1 MEDKRAEYSEDEVT
15 TLEFDEG
22 DSFECGIM
30 GVFDLDDK
38 QYIALE
44 PLDESNDVYLYGYVP
59 TDDDFELLDIP
70 EEDFDRVAAE
80 FDRLMDEP
88 VEE

>member
-1 MEDKRAEYSEDEVT
+1 MDEKRAQYSEDEII
-15 TLEFDEG
+15 TLEFDDG
-22 DSFECGIM
+22 QSFECGIM
-30 GVFDLDDK
+30 GVFDLDDQ

-44 PLDESNDVYLYGYVP
+44 AFDGSDDVYLYIYVP

-88 VEE
+88 V

>member
-1 MEDKRAEYSEDEVT
+1 MAQNEYTQDEIIHLDFEDGEG
-15 TLEFDEG
+15 FD
-22 DSFECGIM
+22 CGIM

-44 PLDESNDVYLYGYVP
+44 ALDETDDVYLYEYIP
-59 TDDDFELLDIP
+59 TDDDFELGDIP

-88 VEE
+88 V

>member
-1 MEDKRAEYSEDEVT
+1 MEEKRALYGEDEII
-15 TLEFDEG
+15 TLEFDDGEG
-22 DSFECGIM
+22 FECGIM
-30 GVFDLDDK
+30 GIFDLDDK

-44 PLDESNDVYLYGYVP
+44 PFDDSDDVYLYGYVP

-70 EEDFDRVAAE
+70 ETDFDRVAAE

-88 VEE
+88 V

>member
-1 MEDKRAEYSEDEVT
+1 MEDKRAEYSEDEIL
-15 TLEFDEG
+15 TLEFDDGE
-22 DSFECGIM
+22 SFECGIM

-44 PLDESNDVYLYGYVP
+44 AFDGSDDVYLYIYAP
-59 TDDDFELLDIP
+59 TDDDFELIDIP

-88 VEE
+88 L

>member
-1 MEDKRAEYSEDEVT
+1 MEDKRAQYSEDEIL
-15 TLEFDEG
+15 TLEFDDGE
-22 DSFECGIM
+22 SFECGIM

-38 QYIALE
+38 QSIALE
-44 PLDESNDVYLYGYVP
+44 AFDDSNDVYLYIYEP

-88 VEE
+88 V

>member
-1 MEDKRAEYSEDEVT
+1 MEDKRAQYAEDEII
-15 TLEFDEG
+15 TLEFDDG
-22 DSFECGIM
+22 ASFECGIM

-44 PLDESNDVYLYGYVP
+44 AFDGSDDVYLYIYAP
-59 TDDDFELLDIP
+59 TDDDFELIDIP

-88 VEE
+88 L